1 MAFLRTHVQRRAAPA
16 VPGVDL
22 GSEGQQVVDDEL
34 LVGGG
39 RDLESRLCA
48 ESSAAALHERSSPT
62 RRSAGSRYLPVALLR
77 VQRAPRR
84 HLRREH
90 IRKSPSL
97 LCHCHVKER
106 VTVRILHVERLRSD
120 AVEPPQ
126 LSLDLPV
133 KQSRSRL
140 GSRCHVSALCVRVA
154 REMTR
159 DVRVHWR
166 RRRAHRLL
174 AASFKRRTFERVH
187 RVPVVPFL
195 ASHQQQFFPL

>member
-62 RRSAGSRYLPVALLR
+62 RRSAGSRYLPVVLPR

-97 LCHCHVKER
+97 LCHCHVKEPGEEGD
-106 VTVRILHVERLRSD
+106 VFKMVSIELHGSCRTL
-120 AVEPPQ
+120 AV
-126 LSLDLPV
+126 ST
-133 KQSRSRL
+133 
-140 GSRCHVSALCVRVA
+140 HVSPS
-154 REMTR
+154 
-159 DVRVHWR
+159 
-166 RRRAHRLL
+166 
-174 AASFKRRTFERVH
+174 ASCM
-187 RVPVVPFL
+187 
-195 ASHQQQFFPL
+195 